1 MHQHLSE
8 LDVRDRFLNKNFFI
22 HPIAH
27 SKSAPPR
34 YHENM
39 LDFCAPL
46 EVMRQKEITIEEFAC
61 LARCSGLD
69 VQMFQLKGQV
79 TYEYFKTLVQSAA
92 TTDEQV
98 VVVCYARETLDQTG
112 GRHFAPI
119 GGYHPQR
126 DLVLIMD
133 VARFKYPP
141 HWVPMTTMWEAMNTA
156 DSETG

>member
-1 MHQHLSE
+1 MLLFS
-8 LDVRDRFLNKNFFI
+8 
-22 HPIAH
+22 
-27 SKSAPPR
+27 PR

-39 LDFCAPL
+39 LDCCAPL
-46 EVMRQKEITIEEFAC
+46 EVVRQKGITFKKFTC

-69 VQMFQLKGQV
+69 VEMFQLRGQV
-79 TYEYFKTLVQSAA
+79 TLEYFRKLVQSAA
-92 TTDEQV
+92 TADDRV
-98 VVVCYARETLDQTG
+98 VVMSYSRKTLEQTG
-112 GRHFAPI
+112 DGHFAPI

>member
-1 MHQHLSE
+1 
-8 LDVRDRFLNKNFFI
+8 
-22 HPIAH
+22 
-27 SKSAPPR
+27 
-34 YHENM
+34 
-39 LDFCAPL
+39 
-46 EVMRQKEITIEEFAC
+46 
-61 LARCSGLD
+61 
-69 VQMFQLKGQV
+69 MFQLRGQV
-79 TYEYFKTLVQSAA
+79 TFEYFKTLVQSAA

-141 HWVPMTTMWEAMNTA
+141 HWVSMTTMWEAMNTA